1 MAWSDEP
8 TYAQINVIFS
18 WLESEIGR
26 EEAKKATS
34 WLENTATRHDVSVEM
49 SRLKELR
56 DKGLLDASKCFTS
69 EIWEGF
75 NHD

>member
-8 TYAQINVIFS
+8 TYGQIETIFS
-18 WLESEIGR
+18 WLLPKLGR
-26 EEAKKATS
+26 EEAHDAVK
-34 WLENTATRHDVSVEM
+34 WLEKTATRRDVSLEM
-49 SRLKELR
+49 NRLKELK